1 MIYYKDNRFGESM
14 SPHSMGL
21 RNNLTIPNAGL
32 DTMANISNDKLWSGT
47 MKGMGGL
54 TFDGTGL
61 LGTGL
66 FSGDITTWGF
76 PELIVGLVGVYA
88 IYSMFFQTRQLKREA
103 TSRLYARGKTR
114 RTSRA
119 ARLRAQADKLET
131 SEGFF

>member
-1 MIYYKDNRFGESM
+1 
-14 SPHSMGL
+14 MGL

-88 IYSMFFQTRQLKREA
+88 IYSMFLQTKQIK
-103 TSRLYARGKTR
+103 
-114 RTSRA
+114 SRA
-119 ARLRAQADKLET
+119 KTSLEVGARIRRSKKAISYRRKAEALEAK
-131 SEGFF
+131 EGGFF

>member
-1 MIYYKDNRFGESM
+1 MIYNKDNRFGEST
-14 SPHSMGL
+14 SPHSLGL
-21 RNNLTIPNAGL
+21 RNNMTIPTPGWDSNPLMINEKRFWGAG
-32 DTMANISNDKLWSGT
+32 MQ
-47 MKGMGGL
+47 GL

-76 PELIVGLVGVYA
+76 PELIVGIIGVYA
-88 IYSMFFQTRQLKREA
+88 VYSMFFQTKQLKREA

-119 ARLRAQADKLET
+119 ARLRAQADRLET
-131 SEGFF
+131 TEGFF